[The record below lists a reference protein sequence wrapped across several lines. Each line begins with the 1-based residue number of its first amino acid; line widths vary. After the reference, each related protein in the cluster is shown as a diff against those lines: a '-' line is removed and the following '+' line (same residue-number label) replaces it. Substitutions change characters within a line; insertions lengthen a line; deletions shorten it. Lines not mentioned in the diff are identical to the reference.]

1 MEKTDLAKLHRRYY
15 NPPTSPVLG
24 NFGPVPYIA
33 IDGRGAPT
41 GPVHN
46 AAIQAQYSVAY
57 VAKFAAKAQGQDF
70 VVAKQEGLWWFDG
83 GEKRPAAQVPR
94 EQWNWTLLIRVPDYI
109 DAAALSNAAS
119 AAASK
124 KPELESI
131 HQIYFKELD
140 EGDCVQMMHHGPFE
154 DEPQTVAAMNRF
166 MADRSLEYNGD
177 HHEIYLSDIRRVP
190 AVKWRTVLRYPVRPR
205 Q

>member
-1 MEKTDLAKLHRRYY
+1 MEKIDLAKLHRAYY
-15 NPPTSPVLG
+15 SPPASPVLK

-33 IDGRGAPT
+33 IDGRGAPG
-41 GPVHN
+41 GPAHN
-46 AAIQAQYSVAY
+46 AAIGAQYPVAY
-57 VAKFAAKAQGQDF
+57 AAKFAAKAQGRDF
-70 VVAKQEGLWWFDG
+70 VVAKQEGLWWFDA

-109 DAAALSNAAS
+109 DAAALSRATA

-131 HQIYFKELD
+131 EQVYFKELD

-154 DEPQTVAAMNRF
+154 DEPQTVAAMNEF
-166 MADRSLEYNGD
+166 MANRGLEYNGD
-177 HHEIYLSDIRRVP
+177 HHEIYLTDIRRTP
-190 AVKWRTVLRYPVRPR
+190 AAKWRTVLRYPVRSR